1 MARSSTGSPDL
12 IPQTADTSYGSL
24 EFVDIGDG
32 PPVVFVHGSPGG
44 CDQGALMTRF
54 LSPTHRVISVSR
66 PGYLGTPLTGENRTP
81 EQQAAQITDLL
92 SALGVADFGVMCWS
106 GGGPAAYRLAA
117 ALPGRVTSMVAVAAV
132 STEFD
137 PGASFRGRL
146 ELGEEKVLFSRL
158 GRWFAT
164 TLAEKAPAAAI
175 TTLLSGEGD
184 LTRAQAR
191 ELTAGIL
198 DDDDQRD
205 FARALVDTVTGTRK
219 AGFENDFDEFARL
232 DLPLSSV
239 STPVLL
245 IHAKTDADVPYEQ
258 SVHASGALPDARL
271 VGIQLG
277 THLSAWLGP
286 DASGIQADIVR
297 HLRPA

>member
-12 IPQTADTSYGSL
+12 TPQHADTSLGSL

-44 CDQGALMTRF
+44 CDQGLLMTRF
-54 LSPTHRVISVSR
+54 LLPTHRVISVSR
-66 PGYLGTPLTGENRTP
+66 PGYLGTPLTHENRIP
-81 EQQAAQITDLL
+81 EQQAAQIADLL
-92 SALGVADFGVMCWS
+92 STLGIGEFGVMCWS

-117 ALPGRVTSMVAVAAV
+117 ASSGRVTSVVAIAAV
-132 STEFD
+132 STRFD
-137 PGASFRGRL
+137 PAASLRGRL

-164 TLAEKAPAAAI
+164 TLAEKMPAAAI
-175 TTLLSGEGD
+175 STLLSGEGD
-184 LTRAQAR
+184 LTRTQLR
-191 ELTAGIL
+191 ELTAGII
-198 DDDDQRD
+198 DDDDQRE

-219 AGFENDFDEFARL
+219 AGFENDFDQFARL
-232 DLPLSSV
+232 ELPLPDV
-239 STPVLL
+239 NAPVLL
-245 IHAKTDADVPYEQ
+245 VHAKTDADVPYEQ
-258 SVHASGALPDARL
+258 SVHASGTLLDARL
-271 VGIQLG
+271 VGIEIG